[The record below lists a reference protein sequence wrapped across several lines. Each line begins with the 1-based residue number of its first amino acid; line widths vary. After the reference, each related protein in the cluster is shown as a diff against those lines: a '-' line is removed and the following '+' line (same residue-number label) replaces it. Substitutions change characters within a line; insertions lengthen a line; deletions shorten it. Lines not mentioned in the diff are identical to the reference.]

1 MKEKERNLENERHRG
16 GNMKK
21 SRKVEKKELNI
32 INNERQ
38 RRKYEKE

>member
-16 GNMKK
+16 GNMK
-21 SRKVEKKELNI
+21 SRKVEEKELN